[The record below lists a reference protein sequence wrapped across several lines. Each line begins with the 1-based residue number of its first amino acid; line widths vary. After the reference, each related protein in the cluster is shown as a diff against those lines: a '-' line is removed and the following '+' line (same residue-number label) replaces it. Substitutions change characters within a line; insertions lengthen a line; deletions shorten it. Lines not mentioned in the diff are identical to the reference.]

1 MGAWL
6 RAICLLLIAGGL
18 AIPMVTG
25 AAKTPSPITLGNV
38 SEAHFV
44 EIRDPSGSTVLSG
57 EFRSRVDSLGNTE
70 KDAALTDSRGQTVI
84 GEVELEIPSRARSDR
99 RPELEVDVIG
109 LPPRETFRVVIDD
122 RTVGI
127 FTTDDRGSIDE
138 ELRKAK
144 YRQQPETQAPGAL
157 LTATPPGIILPSP
170 QTAPTLRTRSC
181 QVECGR
187 QTDLRDRAGARIPV
201 NAHVPAHAISADFGV
216 QSDS

>member
-1 MGAWL
+1 MVDRAPGGTFAKPLDPGDDEVCPTRRDPSAELRMGAWL
-6 RAICLLLIAGGL
+6 TAICLLLIAGGL

-84 GEVELEIPSRARSDR
+84 GEVELEIPSRARSGR

-138 ELRKAK
+138 ELQEGEIPA
-144 YRQQPETQAPGAL
+144 TAGDSGAP
-157 LTATPPGIILPSP
+157 
-170 QTAPTLRTRSC
+170 
-181 QVECGR
+181 
-187 QTDLRDRAGARIPV
+187 AR
-201 NAHVPAHAISADFGV
+201 F
-216 QSDS
+216 

>member
-1 MGAWL
+1 MVDRAQRRRTIAKPLDPVDDEAFTTRRDPSAELRMGAL
-6 RAICLLLIAGGL
+6 LTAICVLLIAGGL

-25 AAKTPSPITLGNV
+25 AGKTPSPITLGNV

-84 GEVELEIPSRARSDR
+84 GEVELEIPTRARNDR

-122 RTVGI
+122 RTVGV

-138 ELRKAK
+138 ELQEGEMPA
-144 YRQQPETQAPGAL
+144 TTGNSGAP
-157 LTATPPGIILPSP
+157 
-170 QTAPTLRTRSC
+170 
-181 QVECGR
+181 
-187 QTDLRDRAGARIPV
+187 AR
-201 NAHVPAHAISADFGV
+201 F
-216 QSDS
+216 

>member
-1 MGAWL
+1 MVDRARRGGTFAKPLDPDDHEAFSTRRDPSAEWRMGAWL
-6 RAICLLLIAGGL
+6 TAICVLLIAGGL

-25 AAKTPSPITLGNV
+25 AAKTPSPITLGDV

-44 EIRDPSGSTVLSG
+44 EIRDPSGATVLSG

-84 GEVELEIPSRARSDR
+84 GEVELEIPSRARNDR

-138 ELRKAK
+138 ELQEGEIPAIARDSG
-144 YRQQPETQAPGAL
+144 AP
-157 LTATPPGIILPSP
+157 
-170 QTAPTLRTRSC
+170 
-181 QVECGR
+181 
-187 QTDLRDRAGARIPV
+187 AR
-201 NAHVPAHAISADFGV
+201 F
-216 QSDS
+216 

>member
-1 MGAWL
+1 MVDRARRGGTFAKPVDPVDDEAFTTRRDQSDELRMGAWL
-6 RAICLLLIAGGL
+6 TAICVLLIGGGL
-18 AIPMVTG
+18 AIAMVTG
-25 AAKTPSPITLGNV
+25 AGKTPSPITLGNV

-84 GEVELEIPSRARSDR
+84 GEVELEIPSRARNDR

-109 LPPRETFRVVIDD
+109 LPPRETFSVVIDD

-138 ELRKAK
+138 ELQEGEIPA
-144 YRQQPETQAPGAL
+144 TAGDSGAP
-157 LTATPPGIILPSP
+157 
-170 QTAPTLRTRSC
+170 
-181 QVECGR
+181 
-187 QTDLRDRAGARIPV
+187 AR
-201 NAHVPAHAISADFGV
+201 F
-216 QSDS
+216 

>member
-1 MGAWL
+1 MVDRARSGRTFAKPLDPVDDEAFSTRRDPSAELRMGAWL
-6 RAICLLLIAGGL
+6 TAICVLLIAGGL

-25 AAKTPSPITLGNV
+25 AGKTPSPITLGNV

-44 EIRDPSGSTVLSG
+44 EIRDASGSTVLSG

-84 GEVELEIPSRARSDR
+84 GEVELEIPSRARNDR

-109 LPPRETFRVVIDD
+109 LPPRETFRVAIDD

-138 ELRKAK
+138 ELQEGEIPA
-144 YRQQPETQAPGAL
+144 TAGDSGAP
-157 LTATPPGIILPSP
+157 
-170 QTAPTLRTRSC
+170 
-181 QVECGR
+181 
-187 QTDLRDRAGARIPV
+187 AR
-201 NAHVPAHAISADFGV
+201 F
-216 QSDS
+216 

>member
-1 MGAWL
+1 MTDRARSGRTFAKQPDPIEDETFSTRRDPSAELRMGVWL
-6 RAICLLLIAGGL
+6 TAICVLLISGGL

-25 AAKTPSPITLGNV
+25 AGKTPSPITLGDV

-44 EIRDPSGSTVLSG
+44 EIRDASGSTVLSG

-84 GEVELEIPSRARSDR
+84 GEVELEIPTRARNDR

-122 RTVGI
+122 RTVGV

-138 ELRKAK
+138 ELQEGEMPA
-144 YRQQPETQAPGAL
+144 TTGNSGAP
-157 LTATPPGIILPSP
+157 
-170 QTAPTLRTRSC
+170 
-181 QVECGR
+181 
-187 QTDLRDRAGARIPV
+187 AR
-201 NAHVPAHAISADFGV
+201 F
-216 QSDS
+216 